1 MGWSVSTGDFASQVS
16 NRTDEATG
24 HPANCSEKF
33 ANRQAGQAKSAWL
46 GGLET
51 VFALASG
58 PSFQLVIDLMSDS
71 SGFFNRLFHGKNKAG
86 DGLIG
91 EVVETDFF

>member
-1 MGWSVSTGDFASQVS
+1 MGWSVTTGDFTGHVS
-16 NRTDEATG
+16 NGTDEAMG
-24 HPANCSEKF
+24 HPSDCGEKL
-33 ANRQAGQAKSAWL
+33 ANRQAGQTKSAWL
-46 GGLET
+46 GGLEA

-71 SGFFNRLFHGKNKAG
+71 AGFFNRLFHCKNEAG

-91 EVVETDFF
+91 QVI

>member
-1 MGWSVSTGDFASQVS
+1 VTTGDLASHVS
-16 NRTDEATG
+16 NGTDETAG
-24 HPANCSEKF
+24 HPANCGEKL

-46 GGLET
+46 GGFEA

-58 PSFQLVIDLMSDS
+58 TAFQLVIDLMSDS
-71 SGFFNRLFHGKNKAG
+71 AGFFNRLFHRKNKAG

-91 EVVETDFF
+91 QMIKTDFF